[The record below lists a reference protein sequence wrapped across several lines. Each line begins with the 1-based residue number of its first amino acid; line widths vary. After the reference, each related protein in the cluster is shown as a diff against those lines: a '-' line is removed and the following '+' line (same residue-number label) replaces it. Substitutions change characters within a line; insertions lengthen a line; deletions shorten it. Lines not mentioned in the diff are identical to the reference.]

1 VVRRAMM
8 PKAARSGAQ
17 GSREGQPPLAEINN

>member
-1 VVRRAMM
+1 MM